1 MEVKMKDNTKI
12 IIAILIAF
20 LLAMTSYITTAFFIK
35 TWPFSNSKPTLDDLI
50 NQTTDDDVGK
60 LNNLEQST
68 KSDGE
73 LKSYSDFLIQFPK
86 DWFLMRTK
94 DSGMISGI
102 DALEPLISVSVQPL
116 GKKEIFGSVDGI
128 DAKTIS
134 EQMLKSND
142 KDFEIGT
149 TEEVKSF
156 GRDCIV
162 FSGSSKRMGE
172 KIGMLVLIVPGGEK
186 GYLVM
191 GTFSSDDQNTKEI
204 VENVMA
210 TFRPLSK

>member
-1 MEVKMKDNTKI
+1 MKDNTKI
-12 IIAILIAF
+12 VIAILVAF
-20 LLAMTSYITTAFFIK
+20 LLAGTSYITTAFFIK
-35 TWPFSNSKPTLDDLI
+35 TWPFIESKPTLDDLI
-50 NQTTDDDVGK
+50 AQTTDSDK
-60 LNNLEQST
+60 LNNLDQST

-73 LKSYSDFLIQFPK
+73 LKNYCDFLIQFPK
-86 DWFLMRTK
+86 DWFLMRTE

-102 DALEPLISVSVQPL
+102 NALEPLTSVSVQPL
-116 GKKEIFGSVDGI
+116 GKEEIFGSVDGI

-172 KIGMLVLIVPGGEK
+172 KIGMLVLVISGKEK

-191 GTFSSDDQNTKEI
+191 GTFSPNDQNTKEVI
-204 VENVMA
+204 ENVIS